1 MKKIVLVDGNN
12 LLFRSY
18 YATAYTGNIMRN
30 KEGFPTNGVY
40 GFVNMINKIIS
51 EEKPE
56 YMMVAF
62 DIGKTFR
69 HEKYERYKDGRRE
82 TPDDLK
88 VQFPVAKKIL
98 TAMGIK
104 YLECAGYEADDII
117 GTISMWCE
125 KDPEYEALI
134 VSSDKDLLQLISDET
149 VVKLLKTKDYIWMDK
164 KTFNDTY
171 GFDPIHMIDLKALMG
186 DSSDNIPGVKGIG
199 EKGAIKLVSEYKTI
213 DNIYENIDKIKG
225 AMQIKLI
232 DGKEDAYYSKDLV
245 TIYREVP
252 LDITFDDLLYKGE
265 NADELIDIYNDLG
278 FYSLLRK
285 INTSEVKKNKEIVGE
300 FVDIP
305 DTAETEKNKV
315 NNNCNENIID
325 NDKNES
331 IVENIKILSNNED
344 IDKNKI
350 EEFKIISDI
359 NDIKI
364 SEDTSIY
371 LDTTIG
377 NYHNAEILGIALY
390 NSTLSCYI
398 PFDIFKNNTSILD
411 TNYNLSTYDYKKLIV
426 VFNKYGIKVPNI
438 NFDTMISA
446 YLLNYET
453 KDDIC
458 YLANKLEVEIPSYDK
473 KEVVTTEEAARR
485 AILKAKFIYNTKDK
499 LYENMKK
506 EDNIYL
512 FESIEM
518 PLTKVL
524 ANMEIEGI
532 RVDKKVLEEMGTEIK
547 IKLEI
552 LTRDIYNYA
561 GEEFN
566 INSPKQLGEI
576 LFDKLKLPGTK
587 KNKNGYA
594 TDIDVLKKLT
604 EYPIINKILEYR
616 ALAKLYST
624 YIDGIIS
631 TIRKDGKI
639 HTIYTQTLTRT
650 GRLSSIEPNL
660 QNIPMRSEYGRLI
673 RKAFIPENNSV
684 ILSSD
689 YSQIELRVFAH
700 LSGVNDLI
708 NAFKEGVDIHT
719 KTAMD
724 IFKVPMEGVT
734 KNMRRQAKAVNFGI
748 LYGISSYGLAED
760 IGIPVKEAKEFI
772 NKYFETYPGVKDYM
786 DKEIDE
792 AKRTG
797 YVKTIMNRK
806 RVIEELKSS
815 NYKVR
820 SMGERMALNTPV
832 QGSASDI
839 LKKAMVE
846 INNIFEKENIKS
858 KMLLQVHDELIFN
871 VYNDEIDKV
880 KDIVYNTMTKVFE
893 LKVPLDVDIELG
905 NNWYEAK

>member
-225 AMQIKLI
+225 ATQIKLI

-285 INTSEVKKNKEIVGE
+285 INTSDIKK
-300 FVDIP
+300 
-305 DTAETEKNKV
+305 EK
-315 NNNCNENIID
+315 
-325 NDKNES
+325 S
-331 IVENIKILSNNED
+331 RED
-344 IDKNKI
+344 
-350 EEFKIISDI
+350 EFKIISDV
-359 NDIKI
+359 NDVKI

-377 NYHNAEILGIALY
+377 NYHDAEILGIALY

-398 PFDIFKNNTSILD
+398 PYDIFKNNTSILD
-411 TNYNLSTYDYKKLIV
+411 TDYNLSTYDYKKLIV

-458 YLANKLEVEIPSYDK
+458 YLANKLNIYIPSYDK
-473 KEVVTTEEAARR
+473 KEVVTSEEAIRR

-499 LYENMKK
+499 LYEDMKR

-518 PLTKVL
+518 PLAKVL
-524 ANMEIEGI
+524 AKMETTGI

-576 LFDKLKLPGTK
+576 LFDKLKLPGAK

-631 TIRKDGKI
+631 TIREDGKI

-792 AKRTG
+792 AKRNG

-815 NYKVR
+815 NYMVR

-846 INNIFEKENIKS
+846 ISDIFEKENIKS

-905 NNWYEAK
+905 NNWYESK

>member
-225 AMQIKLI
+225 ATQIKLI

-285 INTSEVKKNKEIVGE
+285 INISEVKKKE
-300 FVDIP
+300 DR
-305 DTAETEKNKV
+305 K
-315 NNNCNENIID
+315 
-325 NDKNES
+325 
-331 IVENIKILSNNED
+331 
-344 IDKNKI
+344 

-359 NDIKI
+359 NDVKI

-377 NYHNAEILGIALY
+377 NYHDAEILGIALY

-398 PFDIFKNNTSILD
+398 PYDIFKNNTNILD
-411 TNYNLSTYDYKKLIV
+411 TDYNLSTYDYKKLIV

-458 YLANKLEVEIPSYDK
+458 YLANKLNIYIPSYDK
-473 KEVVTTEEAARR
+473 KEVVATEEAARR
-485 AILKAKFIYNTKDK
+485 AILKARFIYNTKDK
-499 LYENMKK
+499 LYEDMKR

-512 FESIEM
+512 FENIEM
-518 PLTKVL
+518 PLAKVL
-524 ANMEIEGI
+524 AKMETTGI

-576 LFDKLKLPGTK
+576 LFDKLKLPGAK

-631 TIRKDGKI
+631 TIREDGKI

-673 RKAFIPENNSV
+673 RKAFIPEDNSV

-792 AKRTG
+792 AKRNG

-815 NYKVR
+815 NYMVR

>member
-186 DSSDNIPGVKGIG
+186 DASDNIPGVKGIG

-225 AMQIKLI
+225 ATQIKLI

-285 INTSEVKKNKEIVGE
+285 INTSDIKK
-300 FVDIP
+300 
-305 DTAETEKNKV
+305 EK
-315 NNNCNENIID
+315 
-325 NDKNES
+325 S
-331 IVENIKILSNNED
+331 R
-344 IDKNKI
+344 
-350 EEFKIISDI
+350 EEKFKIISDI

-377 NYHNAEILGIALY
+377 NYHDAEILGIALY

-398 PFDIFKNNTSILD
+398 PYDIFKNNTNILD
-411 TNYNLSTYDYKKLIV
+411 TDYNLSTYDYKKLIV

-458 YLANKLEVEIPSYDK
+458 YLANKLNIYIPSYDK

-499 LYENMKK
+499 LYEDMKR

-512 FESIEM
+512 FENIEM
-518 PLTKVL
+518 PLAKVL
-524 ANMEIEGI
+524 AKMETTGI

-576 LFDKLKLPGTK
+576 LFDKLKLPGAK

-631 TIRKDGKI
+631 TIREDGKI

-673 RKAFIPENNSV
+673 RKAFIPEDNSV

-792 AKRTG
+792 AKRNG

-815 NYKVR
+815 NYMVR

>member
-1 MKKIVLVDGNN
+1 MEIG
-12 LLFRSY
+12 
-18 YATAYTGNIMRN
+18 
-30 KEGFPTNGVY
+30 
-40 GFVNMINKIIS
+40 KIITIDDIS
-51 EEKPE
+51 IEIILSSNELNIGDILEVKGNSKYIFEVVEINNISATCISLYSTRGLQKGSIVTKKSDGIDIE
-56 YMMVAF
+56 YS
-62 DIGKTFR
+62 D
-69 HEKYERYKDGRRE
+69 
-82 TPDDLK
+82 
-88 VQFPVAKKIL
+88 KIL
-98 TAMGIK
+98 GRVF
-104 YLECAGYEADDII
+104 D
-117 GTISMWCE
+117 S
-125 KDPEYEALI
+125 
-134 VSSDKDLLQLISDET
+134 
-149 VVKLLKTKDYIWMDK
+149 
-164 KTFNDTY
+164 Y
-171 GFDPIHMIDLKALMG
+171 GD
-186 DSSDNIPGVKGIG
+186 V
-199 EKGAIKLVSEYKTI
+199 
-213 DNIYENIDKIKG
+213 
-225 AMQIKLI
+225 I
-232 DGKEDAYYSKDLV
+232 DGLPFESEKKV
-245 TIYREVP
+245 
-252 LDITFDDLLYKGE
+252 
-265 NADELIDIYNDLG
+265 
-278 FYSLLRK
+278 K
-285 INTSEVKKNKEIVGE
+285 INSGTVSLKDVKT
-300 FVDIP
+300 D
-305 DTAETEKNKV
+305 
-315 NNNCNENIID
+315 NEP
-325 NDKNES
+325 
-331 IVENIKILSNNED
+331 LW
-344 IDKNKI
+344 
-350 EEFKIISDI
+350 
-359 NDIKI
+359 
-364 SEDTSIY
+364 T
-371 LDTTIG
+371 
-377 NYHNAEILGIALY
+377 
-390 NSTLSCYI
+390 
-398 PFDIFKNNTSILD
+398 
-411 TNYNLSTYDYKKLIV
+411 
-426 VFNKYGIKVPNI
+426 GIKVIDFFAPLQKGFKMGLLGGAGVGKTVLIKELIHNI
-438 NFDTMISA
+438 YSSSN
-446 YLLNYET
+446 
-453 KDDIC
+453 
-458 YLANKLEVEIPSYDK
+458 ANAVFVGAGERSREG
-473 KEVVTTEEAARR
+473 KE
-485 AILKAKFIYNTKDK
+485 
-499 LYENMKK
+499 LYEDMKR

-518 PLTKVL
+518 PLAKVL

-576 LFDKLKLPGTK
+576 LFDKLKLPGAK

-631 TIRKDGKI
+631 TIREDGKI

-673 RKAFIPENNSV
+673 RKAFIPEDNSV

-760 IGIPVKEAKEFI
+760 IGISVKEAKEFI

-792 AKRTG
+792 AKRNG

-815 NYKVR
+815 NYMVR

-846 INNIFEKENIKS
+846 INNIFEQENIKS

>member
-51 EEKPE
+51 DEKPE

-225 AMQIKLI
+225 ATQIKLI

-285 INTSEVKKNKEIVGE
+285 INTSDIKK
-300 FVDIP
+300 
-305 DTAETEKNKV
+305 EK
-315 NNNCNENIID
+315 
-325 NDKNES
+325 S
-331 IVENIKILSNNED
+331 R
-344 IDKNKI
+344 
-350 EEFKIISDI
+350 EEKFKIISDI
-359 NDIKI
+359 NDVKI

-377 NYHNAEILGIALY
+377 NYHDAEILGIALY

-398 PFDIFKNNTSILD
+398 PYDIFKNNTSILD
-411 TNYNLSTYDYKKLIV
+411 TDYNLSTYDYKKLIV

-458 YLANKLEVEIPSYDK
+458 YLANKLNIYIPSYDK
-473 KEVVTTEEAARR
+473 KEVVATEEAARR
-485 AILKAKFIYNTKDK
+485 AILKAKFIYNTKGK
-499 LYENMKK
+499 LYEDMKR

-524 ANMEIEGI
+524 ANMETEGI

-576 LFDKLKLPGTK
+576 LFDKLKLPGAK

-631 TIRKDGKI
+631 TIREDGKI

-673 RKAFIPENNSV
+673 RKAFIPEDNSV

-792 AKRTG
+792 AKRNG

-815 NYKVR
+815 NYMVR

-846 INNIFEKENIKS
+846 ISDIFEKENIKS

>member
-51 EEKPE
+51 DEKPE

-225 AMQIKLI
+225 ATQIKLI

-285 INTSEVKKNKEIVGE
+285 INTSDIKK
-300 FVDIP
+300 
-305 DTAETEKNKV
+305 EK
-315 NNNCNENIID
+315 
-325 NDKNES
+325 S
-331 IVENIKILSNNED
+331 R
-344 IDKNKI
+344 
-350 EEFKIISDI
+350 EEKFKIISDI
-359 NDIKI
+359 NDVKI

-377 NYHNAEILGIALY
+377 NYHDAEILGIALY

-398 PFDIFKNNTSILD
+398 PYDIFKNNTSILD
-411 TNYNLSTYDYKKLIV
+411 TDYNLSTYDYKKLIV

-458 YLANKLEVEIPSYDK
+458 YLANKLNIYIPSYDK

-485 AILKAKFIYNTKDK
+485 AILKARFIYNTKDK
-499 LYENMKK
+499 LYEDMKR

-518 PLTKVL
+518 PLAKVL
-524 ANMEIEGI
+524 AKMETTGI

-576 LFDKLKLPGTK
+576 LFDKLKLPGAK

-631 TIRKDGKI
+631 TIREDGKI

-673 RKAFIPENNSV
+673 RKAFIPEDNSV

-792 AKRTG
+792 AKRNG

-815 NYKVR
+815 NYMVR

>member
-225 AMQIKLI
+225 ATQIKLI

-285 INTSEVKKNKEIVGE
+285 INTSDIKK
-300 FVDIP
+300 
-305 DTAETEKNKV
+305 EK
-315 NNNCNENIID
+315 
-325 NDKNES
+325 S
-331 IVENIKILSNNED
+331 R
-344 IDKNKI
+344 
-350 EEFKIISDI
+350 EEKFKIISDI
-359 NDIKI
+359 NDVKI

-377 NYHNAEILGIALY
+377 NYHDAEILGIALY

-398 PFDIFKNNTSILD
+398 PYDIFKNNTSILD
-411 TNYNLSTYDYKKLIV
+411 TDYNLSTYDYKKLIV

-458 YLANKLEVEIPSYDK
+458 YLANKLNIYIPSYDK

-485 AILKAKFIYNTKDK
+485 AILKARFIYNTKDK
-499 LYENMKK
+499 LYEDMKM

-512 FESIEM
+512 FENIEM
-518 PLTKVL
+518 PLAKVL
-524 ANMEIEGI
+524 AKMETTGI

-576 LFDKLKLPGTK
+576 LFDKLKLPGAK

-631 TIRKDGKI
+631 TIREDGKI

-673 RKAFIPENNSV
+673 RKAFIPEDNSV

-792 AKRTG
+792 AKRNG

-815 NYKVR
+815 NYMVR

>member
-18 YATAYTGNIMRN
+18 YATAYTGNVMRN

-51 EEKPE
+51 DEKPE

-186 DSSDNIPGVKGIG
+186 DASDNIPGVKGIG

-225 AMQIKLI
+225 ATQIKLI

-285 INTSEVKKNKEIVGE
+285 INISEVKKKE
-300 FVDIP
+300 DR
-305 DTAETEKNKV
+305 K
-315 NNNCNENIID
+315 
-325 NDKNES
+325 
-331 IVENIKILSNNED
+331 
-344 IDKNKI
+344 

-359 NDIKI
+359 NNVKI

-377 NYHNAEILGIALY
+377 NYHDAEILGIALY

-398 PFDIFKNNTSILD
+398 PYDIFKNNTSILD

-426 VFNKYGIKVPNI
+426 IFNKYGIKVPNI

-458 YLANKLEVEIPSYDK
+458 YLANKLNIYIPGYDK

-485 AILKAKFIYNTKDK
+485 AILKARFIYNTKDK
-499 LYENMKK
+499 LYEDMKR

-518 PLTKVL
+518 PLAKVL

-552 LTRDIYNYA
+552 ITRDIYNFA

-576 LFDKLKLPGTK
+576 LFDKLKLPGAK

-604 EYPIINKILEYR
+604 EYPIVNKILEYR
-616 ALAKLYST
+616 VLAKLYST

-631 TIRKDGKI
+631 TIREDGKI

-792 AKRTG
+792 AKRNG

-815 NYKVR
+815 NYMVR

>member
-51 EEKPE
+51 DEKPE

-225 AMQIKLI
+225 ATQIKLI

-285 INTSEVKKNKEIVGE
+285 INTSDIKK
-300 FVDIP
+300 
-305 DTAETEKNKV
+305 EK
-315 NNNCNENIID
+315 
-325 NDKNES
+325 S
-331 IVENIKILSNNED
+331 RED
-344 IDKNKI
+344 
-350 EEFKIISDI
+350 EFKIISDI
-359 NDIKI
+359 NDVKI

-377 NYHNAEILGIALY
+377 NYHDAEILGIALY

-398 PFDIFKNNTSILD
+398 PYDIFKNNTSILD
-411 TNYNLSTYDYKKLIV
+411 TDYNLSTYDYKKLIV

-446 YLLNYET
+446 YLLNYDT

-458 YLANKLEVEIPSYDK
+458 YLANKLNIYIPSYDK

-485 AILKAKFIYNTKDK
+485 AILKARFIYNTKDK
-499 LYENMKK
+499 LYEDMKR

-518 PLTKVL
+518 PLAKVL
-524 ANMEIEGI
+524 AKMETTGI

-576 LFDKLKLPGTK
+576 LFDKLKLPGAK

-631 TIRKDGKI
+631 TIREDGKI

-673 RKAFIPENNSV
+673 RKAFIPEDNSV

-792 AKRTG
+792 AKRNG

-815 NYKVR
+815 NYMVR

>member
-225 AMQIKLI
+225 ATQIKLI
-232 DGKEDAYYSKDLV
+232 EGKEDAYYSKDLV

-285 INTSEVKKNKEIVGE
+285 INTSDIKK
-300 FVDIP
+300 
-305 DTAETEKNKV
+305 EKSR
-315 NNNCNENIID
+315 D
-325 NDKNES
+325 D
-331 IVENIKILSNNED
+331 
-344 IDKNKI
+344 
-350 EEFKIISDI
+350 EFKIISDI

-377 NYHNAEILGIALY
+377 NYHDAEILGIALY

-398 PFDIFKNNTSILD
+398 PYDIFKNNTSILD
-411 TNYNLSTYDYKKLIV
+411 TDYNLSTYDYKKLIV

-473 KEVVTTEEAARR
+473 KEVVTSEEAIRR

-499 LYENMKK
+499 LYEDMKR

-512 FESIEM
+512 FENIEM
-518 PLTKVL
+518 PLAKVL
-524 ANMEIEGI
+524 AKMETTGI

-576 LFDKLKLPGTK
+576 LFDKLKLPGAK

-631 TIRKDGKI
+631 TIREDGKI

-673 RKAFIPENNSV
+673 RKAFIPEDNSV

-792 AKRTG
+792 AKRNG

-815 NYKVR
+815 NYMVR

-846 INNIFEKENIKS
+846 ISDIFEKENIKS

>member
-225 AMQIKLI
+225 ATQIKLI

-285 INTSEVKKNKEIVGE
+285 INTSDIKK
-300 FVDIP
+300 
-305 DTAETEKNKV
+305 EK
-315 NNNCNENIID
+315 
-325 NDKNES
+325 S
-331 IVENIKILSNNED
+331 RED
-344 IDKNKI
+344 
-350 EEFKIISDI
+350 EFKIISDI
-359 NDIKI
+359 NDVKI

-377 NYHNAEILGIALY
+377 NYHDAEILGIALY

-398 PFDIFKNNTSILD
+398 PYDIFKNNTSILD
-411 TNYNLSTYDYKKLIV
+411 TDYNLSTYDYKKLIV

-446 YLLNYET
+446 YLLNYDT

-458 YLANKLEVEIPSYDK
+458 YLANKLNIYIPSYDK
-473 KEVVTTEEAARR
+473 KEVVATEEAARR
-485 AILKAKFIYNTKDK
+485 AILKARFIYNTKDK
-499 LYENMKK
+499 LYEDMKR

-512 FESIEM
+512 FENIEM
-518 PLTKVL
+518 PLAKVL
-524 ANMEIEGI
+524 AKMETTGI

-576 LFDKLKLPGTK
+576 LFDKLKLPGAK

-631 TIRKDGKI
+631 TIREDGKI

-673 RKAFIPENNSV
+673 RKAFIPEDNSV

-792 AKRTG
+792 AKRNG

-815 NYKVR
+815 NYMVR

>member
-1 MKKIVLVDGNN
+1 MEKVVLVDGNN

-30 KEGFPTNGVY
+30 RDGFPTNGLY

-69 HEKYERYKDGRRE
+69 HEKYERYKDGRKE
-82 TPDDLK
+82 TPEDLK
-88 VQFPVAKKIL
+88 LQFPVAKKIL

-117 GTISMWCE
+117 GTVSLWCE

-149 VVKLLKTKDYIWMDK
+149 VVKLLKSKDYIMMDK
-164 KTFNDTY
+164 NTFKETY
-171 GFDPIHMIDLKALMG
+171 GFDPINMIDLKALMG
-186 DSSDNIPGVKGIG
+186 DASDNIPGVKGIG
-199 EKGAIKLVSEYKTI
+199 EKGAIKLISEYNTI
-213 DNIYENIDKIKG
+213 DNLYDNIGNIKG
-225 AMQIKLI
+225 AMHTKLI
-232 DGKEDAYYSKDLV
+232 EGKEDAYYSRDLV

-252 LDITFDDLLYKGE
+252 LDVNFNDLIYKKE
-265 NADELIDIYNDLG
+265 NTNELIDIYNNLG

-285 INTSEVKKNKEIVGE
+285 MDNTEKEVKEE
-300 FVDIP
+300 FV
-305 DTAETEKNKV
+305 K
-315 NNNCNENIID
+315 
-325 NDKNES
+325 
-331 IVENIKILSNNED
+331 
-344 IDKNKI
+344 
-350 EEFKIISDI
+350 EEFKVISNI
-359 NDIKI
+359 NDVVID
-364 SEDTSIY
+364 EDTAIY

-377 NYHNAEILGIALY
+377 NYHDAQILGISLY
-390 NSTLSCYI
+390 NKKYSCYI
-398 PFDIFKNNTSILD
+398 PYDIFKSNTDILN
-411 TNYNLSTYDYKKLIV
+411 TNYNLYTYDYKKLIV

-438 NFDTMISA
+438 SFDTMISA

-458 YLANKLEVEIPSYDK
+458 YLANNMNYNIPSYDK
-473 KEVVTTEEAARR
+473 KEVITVEEANKR
-485 AILKAKFIYNTKDK
+485 AILKAKFIYSTKDK
-499 LYENMKK
+499 LYEEMKK
-506 EDNIYL
+506 EDTIYL
-512 FESIEM
+512 FENIEM
-518 PLTKVL
+518 PLAKVL
-524 ANMEIEGI
+524 AKMEIEGI
-532 RVDKKVLEEMGTEIK
+532 RVDKNILNDMGEEIK
-547 IKLEI
+547 IKLELI
-552 LTRDIYNYA
+552 TKDIYNYA

-576 LFDKLKLPGTK
+576 LFDKLKLPGAK
-587 KNKNGYA
+587 KNKTGYV
-594 TDIDVLKKLT
+594 TDVDVLKKLVDF
-604 EYPIINKILEYR
+604 PIVNKILEYR

-624 YIDGIIS
+624 YIDGIIN
-631 TIRKDGKI
+631 TIREDKKI

-673 RKAFIPENNSV
+673 RKAFLPEENS
-684 ILSSD
+684 IIMSSD

-700 LSGVNDLI
+700 LSGVSELI
-708 NAFKEGVDIHT
+708 NAFNDGIDIHT

-724 IFKVPMEGVT
+724 IFNVPDEGVT

-748 LYGISSYGLAED
+748 LYGISSYGLSED
-760 IGIPVKEAKEFI
+760 LGIYVKEAKDFI

-786 DKEIDE
+786 NSEIEE
-792 AKRTG
+792 AKKNG

-815 NYKVR
+815 NYMVR
-820 SMGERMALNTPV
+820 SMGERMALNTPI

-846 INNIFEKENIKS
+846 IDNIFEKENIKS

-871 VYNDEIDKV
+871 VYKDELDKV
-880 KDIVYNTMTKVFE
+880 KDIVYDTMTKVFK
-893 LKVPLDVDIELG
+893 LKVPLDVDIEVG

>member
-225 AMQIKLI
+225 ATQIKLI

-285 INTSEVKKNKEIVGE
+285 INTSDIKK
-300 FVDIP
+300 
-305 DTAETEKNKV
+305 EK
-315 NNNCNENIID
+315 
-325 NDKNES
+325 S
-331 IVENIKILSNNED
+331 RED
-344 IDKNKI
+344 
-350 EEFKIISDI
+350 EFKIISDI
-359 NDIKI
+359 NDVKI

-377 NYHNAEILGIALY
+377 NYHDAEILGIALY

-398 PFDIFKNNTSILD
+398 PYDIFKNNTSILD
-411 TNYNLSTYDYKKLIV
+411 TDYNLSTYDYKKLIV

-458 YLANKLEVEIPSYDK
+458 YLANKLNIYIPSYDK
-473 KEVVTTEEAARR
+473 KEVVTSEEAIRR

-499 LYENMKK
+499 LYEDMKR

-518 PLTKVL
+518 PLAKVL

-576 LFDKLKLPGTK
+576 LFDKLKLPGAK

-631 TIRKDGKI
+631 TIREDGKI

-673 RKAFIPENNSV
+673 RKAFIPENYSV

-792 AKRTG
+792 AKRNG

-815 NYKVR
+815 NYMVR
-820 SMGERMALNTPV
+820 SMGERMALNTPI

>member
-225 AMQIKLI
+225 ATQIKLI

-285 INTSEVKKNKEIVGE
+285 INISDIKK
-300 FVDIP
+300 
-305 DTAETEKNKV
+305 EK
-315 NNNCNENIID
+315 
-325 NDKNES
+325 S
-331 IVENIKILSNNED
+331 R
-344 IDKNKI
+344 
-350 EEFKIISDI
+350 EEKFKIISDI
-359 NDIKI
+359 NDVKI

-377 NYHNAEILGIALY
+377 NYHDAEILGIALY

-398 PFDIFKNNTSILD
+398 PYDIFKNNTSILD
-411 TNYNLSTYDYKKLIV
+411 TDYNLSTYDYKKLIV

-446 YLLNYET
+446 YLLNYDT

-458 YLANKLEVEIPSYDK
+458 YLANKLNIYIPSYDK
-473 KEVVTTEEAARR
+473 KEVVTTEEAIRR

-499 LYENMKK
+499 LYEDMKR

-518 PLTKVL
+518 PLAKVL
-524 ANMEIEGI
+524 AKMETTGI

-576 LFDKLKLPGTK
+576 LFDKLKLPGAK

-631 TIRKDGKI
+631 TIREDGKI

-673 RKAFIPENNSV
+673 RKAFIPEDNSV

-792 AKRTG
+792 AKRNG

-815 NYKVR
+815 NYMVR

>member
-225 AMQIKLI
+225 ATQIKLI

-285 INTSEVKKNKEIVGE
+285 INTSDIKK
-300 FVDIP
+300 
-305 DTAETEKNKV
+305 EK
-315 NNNCNENIID
+315 
-325 NDKNES
+325 S
-331 IVENIKILSNNED
+331 R
-344 IDKNKI
+344 
-350 EEFKIISDI
+350 EEKFKIISDI
-359 NDIKI
+359 NDVKI

-377 NYHNAEILGIALY
+377 NYHDAEILGIALY

-398 PFDIFKNNTSILD
+398 PYDIFKNNTSILD
-411 TNYNLSTYDYKKLIV
+411 TDYNLSTYDYKKLIV

-458 YLANKLEVEIPSYDK
+458 YLANKLNIYIPSYDK

-485 AILKAKFIYNTKDK
+485 AILKVRFIYNTKDK
-499 LYENMKK
+499 LYEDMKK

-518 PLTKVL
+518 PLAKVL

-532 RVDKKVLEEMGTEIK
+532 RVDKKVLEEMGIEIK

-576 LFDKLKLPGTK
+576 LFDKLKLPGAK

-631 TIRKDGKI
+631 TIREDGKI

-673 RKAFIPENNSV
+673 RKAFIPEDNSV

-792 AKRTG
+792 AKRNG

-815 NYKVR
+815 NYMVR

-846 INNIFEKENIKS
+846 ISDIFEKENIKS